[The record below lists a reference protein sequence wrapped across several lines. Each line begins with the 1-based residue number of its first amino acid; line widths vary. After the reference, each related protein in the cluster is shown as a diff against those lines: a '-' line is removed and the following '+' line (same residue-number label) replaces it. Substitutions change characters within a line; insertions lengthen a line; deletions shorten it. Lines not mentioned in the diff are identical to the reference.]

1 MTNKS
6 AIQHTFFNRYPGP
19 FCVTP
24 GSDGVDATFDINCE
38 TTGQFLTAT
47 HYWEDREQAKL
58 IATGIAEALNLAR
71 ENAA

>member
-1 MTNKS
+1 MTNDS
-6 AIQHTFFNRYPGP
+6 DIQHSFFNRYPGP
-19 FCVTP
+19 FCVSP

-58 IATGIAEALNLAR
+58 IASDIAEALNLAR